1 MPLVTMKDKGQVTIP
16 AAIRDEIDAHQGDV
30 FEVVVSEGCIILKP
44 QDVVSRATRQER
56 LAARSGV
63 DITPWIGS
71 GKGLFKTPEEVDAF
85 IRAERAQWD

>member
-16 AAIRDEIDAHQGDV
+16 AAIRDKIDARQGDV
-30 FEVVVSEGCIILKP
+30 FEVVVSEGSIILKP
-44 QDVVSRATRQER
+44 QDVVSRAPRQER
-56 LAARSGV
+56 LAARGGV

-71 GKGLFKTPEEVDAF
+71 GKGLLKTPEEADAF